1 MNSIN
6 ILILCSS
13 SSLTM
18 NPHKFTPL
26 YFWFFYPIYIEILN
40 RNNPNAVNSYYCA
53 NQSPILELSIEE
65 NVTNMQIGPFREA
78 ISLRTRV
85 TDETSL
91 VKLFC
96 HLQSVRVSECRYED
110 VIENTA
116 IKTCQLST
124 KLHMQLELKKLDDAP
139 LYRKR

>member
-1 MNSIN
+1 
-6 ILILCSS
+6 
-13 SSLTM
+13 
-18 NPHKFTPL
+18 
-26 YFWFFYPIYIEILN
+26 
-40 RNNPNAVNSYYCA
+40 
-53 NQSPILELSIEE
+53 
-65 NVTNMQIGPFREA
+65 MQIGPFREA

-110 VIENTA
+110 MIENTT
-116 IKTCQLST
+116 IKTGQMST